1 VERGDSEQPEAAPL
15 RALAALLRG
24 RRVVALTGAG
34 CSTESGI
41 PDYRGPVS
49 SQRPR
54 TPIQYRQFIDDPAAR
69 RRYWARSMVGWP
81 RLAAARPNAGHRALA
96 SLERAGAV
104 AGLITQNVDGLHR
117 AAGSDRVVELHGALA
132 EVRCLDCGAAEPRGA
147 IQERLRALNPDW
159 PALPDGSLAP
169 AAATGGAASAPDG
182 DAELDAA
189 AVAGFQIA
197 PCASCGGTL
206 KPAVVFF
213 GESVPRAVT
222 DAAWSLFDEAE
233 VLLVAGSSLA
243 VFSGYR
249 FVRRAA
255 ERGIPVAI
263 MNQGPTRGDEL
274 AALRLDDR
282 LGDALPQLAA
292 ALAPAPL

>member
-1 VERGDSEQPEAAPL
+1 VSDRDPAS
-15 RALAALLRG
+15 ALAALLRG

-104 AGLITQNVDGLHR
+104 TGLITQNVDGLHR
-117 AAGSDRVVELHGALA
+117 AAGSDRLVELHGALA
-132 EVRCLDCGAAEPRGA
+132 EVRCLDCGAAEPRVA
-147 IQERLRALNPDW
+147 TQERLRALNPDW
-159 PALPDGSLAP
+159 EVAG
-169 AAATGGAASAPDG
+169 AAGERGGDPASAPDG

-197 PCASCGGTL
+197 PCRACGGTL

-213 GESVPRAVT
+213 GENVPRATT

-233 VLLVAGSSLA
+233 ILLVAGSSLA

-263 MNQGPTRGDEL
+263 INQGPTRGDDL
-274 AALRLDDR
+274 ASLRVDAR
-282 LGDALPQLAA
+282 LGEALPQLAA
-292 ALAPAPL
+292 ALAAAPY